1 MIDICLVIK
10 TQTMFKLVLIIVM
23 ALTGQLKSLNKPL
36 VVKADK
42 TPIFTTFNP
51 CQNTNI
57 YSKNKCLLILETN
70 KK

>member
-23 ALTGQLKSLNKPL
+23 AVTGQVKGLDKPL
-36 VVKADK
+36 VAKADK

-51 CQNTNI
+51 YQNTNL
-57 YSKNKCLLILETN
+57 YSKNKCLITLETN

>member
-1 MIDICLVIK
+1 MIDVCLVIK

-23 ALTGQLKSLNKPL
+23 AITGQVKSINKPL
-36 VVKADK
+36 EVKTDK

-51 CQNTNI
+51 CQNTNF